1 MRLVFLTALA
11 ATLHAAAIRGVVLEH
26 STGHPLARAL
36 VVVQP
41 IAGTNSPP
49 QSVRTGPNGVF
60 EIGPLPAGAY
70 LVLASRRAFAPT
82 QYGQKQW
89 KSAGTP
95 VVLEENA
102 ATFLTIRLQR
112 FGAITGTVLDENDVG
127 LQEHDVVAYRNTRP
141 PVLAARGK
149 TDDRGVYRIGGLE
162 PGAYLIRTVGKRYD
176 EGDYLPTFS
185 RETSRIDE
193 ARPIEVQ
200 LDQESIEAHV
210 RPFSGR
216 LLTLAGR
223 AFTSPQTQVSLTLVS
238 DLGTENIV
246 SDSQGNFKFP
256 PTSPG
261 MYELYATAQTN
272 RRFNGLVSSVN
283 AAYQLF
289 SLDRETPDHR
299 ISLGAIPEVRLA
311 VVDAQGQPMDL
322 NTIQILY
329 RHKDLSGEGKTE
341 TLRAPDGRA
350 SLPPGRYDFALAASP
365 TYYTAAFTGPRS
377 DIGARGRPDGW
388 NEVVLGGPADLKF
401 VLSPRPATVHGVAR
415 TGHDAVPGVP
425 VFLEAYDTD
434 TRRRVADV
442 RAIRTDT
449 RGQYEFYGLAPGV
462 YRLLSTFEFQ
472 NPDLQQMDAA
482 NPRLIRVAEAQN
494 LEADL
499 DLYVIR

>member
-1 MRLVFLTALA
+1 MRLVFLLAFA
-11 ATLHAAAIRGVVLEH
+11 ATLHAAAIRGVVVEH

-41 IAGTNSPP
+41 IAGTNSAP
-49 QSVRTGPNGVF
+49 QSVRTGVNGAF
-60 EIGPLPAGAY
+60 EIGPLAAGAY

-112 FGAITGTVLDENDVG
+112 FGAISGTVLDENDVG

-141 PVLAARGK
+141 PVLAGRGK
-149 TDDRGVYRIGGLE
+149 TDDRGIYRIGGLE
-162 PGAYLIRTVGKRYD
+162 PGSYLIRTVGKRYD

-185 RETSRIDE
+185 RETARVDE
-193 ARPIEVQ
+193 ARPIDVQ

-210 RPFSGR
+210 RPFAGR

-223 AFTSPQTQVSLTLVS
+223 ALTSPQAQVSLTLVS
-238 DLGTENIV
+238 DLGTENVV

-256 PTSPG
+256 PTPYG
-261 MYELYATAQTN
+261 MYELYATAQVS
-272 RRFNGLVSSVN
+272 RRYNGLVSSVN
-283 AAYQLF
+283 AGYQLF
-289 SLDRETPDHR
+289 SLDRDTPDHR
-299 ISLGAIPEVRLA
+299 ITLGAIPELRLS
-311 VVDAQGQPMDL
+311 VEDTQGQPMDL
-322 NTIQILY
+322 RSVQILY

-341 TLRAPDGRA
+341 TLRAPDGRVT
-350 SLPPGRYDFALAASP
+350 LPPGRYDFALAASP
-365 TYYTAAFTGPRS
+365 TYYTAGFTGPGSGRN
-377 DIGARGRPDGW
+377 RPDGW
-388 NEVVLGGPADLKF
+388 NEVVLSGPADVEF

-415 TGHDAVPGVP
+415 NALHDPVPGVP

-462 YRLLSTFEFQ
+462 YRLLTTFEFQ
-472 NPDLQQMDAA
+472 MPDLLQMDAA
-482 NPRLIRVAEAQN
+482 NPRLIRIAEAQN
-494 LEADL
+494 LETDL

>member
-1 MRLVFLTALA
+1 MRLVLLAFA
-11 ATLHAAAIRGVVLEH
+11 ATLHAAAIRGVVVEH
-26 STGHPLARAL
+26 STGHPLARAV

-41 IAGTNSPP
+41 IAGTNAAP
-49 QSVRTGPNGVF
+49 QSVRTGVNGAF
-60 EIGPLPAGAY
+60 EIGPLAAGAY

-112 FGAITGTVLDENDVG
+112 FGAISGTVLDENDVG

-149 TDDRGVYRIGGLE
+149 TDDRGVYRMGGLE
-162 PGAYLIRTVGKRYD
+162 PGSYLVRTVGKRYD

-185 RETSRIDE
+185 RETSRLDE
-193 ARPIEVQ
+193 ARPIDVQ

-210 RPFSGR
+210 RPFAGR
-216 LLTLAGR
+216 LFTLAGR
-223 AFTSPQTQVSLTLVS
+223 ALTSPQAQVSLTLVS
-238 DLGTENIV
+238 DLGTENVV

-256 PTSPG
+256 PTAPG
-261 MYELYATAQTN
+261 MYELYATAQTS
-272 RRFNGLVSSVN
+272 RRYNGLVSSVS
-283 AAYQLF
+283 AAYQLV
-289 SLDRETPDHR
+289 SLERNTPDHR
-299 ISLGAIPEVRLA
+299 IALGAIPELQLA
-311 VVDAQGQPMDL
+311 VVDTQGQPMDL
-322 NTIQILY
+322 RGVQILY

-341 TLRAPDGRA
+341 TLRAPEGRVT
-350 SLPPGRYDFALAASP
+350 LPPGRYDFALAASP
-365 TYYTAAFTGPRS
+365 IYYTAGFTGPGSGRN
-377 DIGARGRPDGW
+377 GRPDGW
-388 NEVVLGGPADLKF
+388 NEVVLSGPADLKF

-415 TGHDAVPGVP
+415 NAAHDPVPGVP

-472 NPDLQQMDAA
+472 MPDLLQMDAS
-482 NPRLIRVAEAQN
+482 NPRLIRIVEAQN